1 MHIQNT
7 ADNRSGYRVD
17 LQNALVFGGLSAAD
31 WCVTFHI
38 LPGLEGGSLHRP
50 DLIAGIPCVKVVHHV
65 LQNDQ
70 HLVVL
75 VNGVNAVVEGDEAAA
90 QGREHHISVLVRPD
104 VVPTKAAEVCL

>member
-1 MHIQNT
+1 MPDFLQLEPEMNQEEV
-7 ADNRSGYRVD
+7 AYRIGD
-17 LQNALVFGGLSAAD
+17 QYF
-31 WCVTFHI
+31 
-38 LPGLEGGSLHRP
+38 
-50 DLIAGIPCVKVVHHV
+50 V

-90 QGREHHISVLVRPD
+90 QGREHHISVLARPD